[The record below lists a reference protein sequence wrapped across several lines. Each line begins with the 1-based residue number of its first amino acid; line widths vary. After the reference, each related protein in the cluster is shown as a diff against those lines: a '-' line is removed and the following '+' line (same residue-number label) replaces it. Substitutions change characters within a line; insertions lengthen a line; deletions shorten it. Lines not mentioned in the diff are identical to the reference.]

1 MSTNSSEF
9 GPDVILPT
17 GEILQSPFYHYLV
30 SKPASVFFVTVF
42 TISTVLH
49 FGQSVWYRM
58 WWLIPTAVLS
68 GAGEMAGWSGRL
80 WSSIRPLNNTPFSI
94 QIVATIIA
102 PTPFLGAIFMTFSRL
117 TKRLGTKYSRL
128 SPRRYSRIFLT

>member
-1 MSTNSSEF
+1 MSSLAFSSPYSKAYICAV

-42 TISTVLH
+42 TISTGTRAPQRKTYARESFRPDGKIHPLVLH

-94 QIVATIIA
+94 Q
-102 PTPFLGAIFMTFSRL
+102 
-117 TKRLGTKYSRL
+117 
-128 SPRRYSRIFLT
+128 